1 MADNRRVG
9 GNDRSSE
16 RIADQIQFALIFGI
30 TFILMTAARSF
41 ELLLPWKWARRF
53 GSDDKRWFIGR
64 AWEDASTFTELSF
77 MG

>member
-1 MADNRRVG
+1 MAEKRVG
-9 GNDRSSE
+9 ENDRSSD
-16 RIADQIQFALIFGI
+16 RFADQAQFVLILVM
-30 TFILMTAARSF
+30 TFILMAAARSV

-64 AWEDASTFTELSF
+64 AWEDASTFAELSF